1 MTQIHLVIRRINPAL
16 KIDLVQ
22 IGYLSDGQFKELP
35 LSDFE
40 HSPIPRFVR
49 TGSISDNPFIQH
61 SDISDLVCKLSSL
74 PGFSIEF
81 FDNTIIF
88 MFDFKID
95 SHESASKEER
105 KRR

>member
-1 MTQIHLVIRRINPAL
+1 MTQVHLVVRRINPAL

-22 IGYLSDGQFKELP
+22 VGCLLDGQFKELP

-40 HSPIPRFVR
+40 SSPISFFVR
-49 TGSISDNPFIQH
+49 TGSISDNPFVHH

-81 FDNTIIF
+81 FDNTMIL
-88 MFDFKID
+88 MFDFDID
-95 SHESASKEER
+95 PHEVTSKKEG
-105 KRR
+105 KGH

>member
-22 IGYLSDGQFKELP
+22 IGYLFDSQFKELS

-40 HSPIPRFVR
+40 HSPISFFVR
-49 TGSISDNPFIQH
+49 TGSISDNPFIHH
-61 SDISDLVCKLSSL
+61 SDISDLICKLSSF

-81 FDNTIIF
+81 FDNTMII
-88 MFDFKID
+88 MFDFNID
-95 SHESASKEER
+95 PHESTSKEEG
-105 KRR
+105 KGH